1 MNRAEYMKE
10 LAYLLQGLPDEEREE
25 ALQYYENYFDDA
37 GEDQEEAVIAEL
49 GRPEKIA
56 AIIREGVQTGYGNQD
71 AEYTETGYWNERYRD
86 PHHEVAPPG
95 SVRKKKIGMK
105 TAGSGVFGGT
115 ENGSGDDSDA
125 SYRSAEEGGDYA
137 DASYRSA
144 EGGGAY
150 TDASFREAGK
160 QRENEG
166 HSRQEQNDAGR
177 EKRTARPK
185 RNARPLLWLLILAA
199 AVCAAPFLLGG
210 AALLLGAA
218 VVVICVIGG
227 ISLAV
232 LLITVVLLAAG
243 VILIGLGIG
252 KLFTFPIAGMMI
264 GGIGLAVLAFGML
277 FLWLTVLVCGKAVPG
292 VIHMIGNFFSFL
304 SGKLRRGGA
313 RA

>member
-25 ALQYYENYFDDA
+25 ALQYYEDYFDDA

-125 SYRSAEEGGDYA
+125 SYRSAEGD
-137 DASYRSA
+137 
-144 EGGGAY
+144 GAY